1 MTATNHALA
10 GAVVALVVK
19 EPVLALPLA
28 FLSHFLVDYI
38 PHFSFPDKQLFK
50 RNFNTLLIGDALM
63 CVALVVISY
72 FVFPDVWLLV
82 SACMFLAT
90 SPDLMWAYYRLYLEH
105 IKGRKP
111 NYDVVARF
119 HQRLQHS
126 SHARFARRGI
136 RNEVIWAFSMCVI
149 IGTYI

>member
-19 EPVLALPLA
+19 EPLLALPLA

-50 RNFNTLLIGDALM
+50 RSFNTLLISDALM
-63 CVALVVISY
+63 CILLVVVSY
-72 FVFPDVWLLV
+72 FVFPDAWVLV

-90 SPDLMWAYYRLYLEH
+90 SPDLMWAYYRLYIER
-105 IKGRKP
+105 IRAQKP
-111 NYDVVARF
+111 NYDVIAKF
-119 HQRLQHS
+119 HHWLQRS

-136 RNEVIWAFSMCVI
+136 RNEIIWAFSMCLI